1 VLRETRNHILDT
13 VENHMLSRD
22 RRFAMQ
28 SRSRGYNIGLSQ
40 AALRAINVH
49 GAPGSGNGKGAGDGK
64 SGYDG

>member
-1 VLRETRNHILDT
+1 
-13 VENHMLSRD
+13 
-22 RRFAMQ
+22 MQ
-28 SRSRGYNIGLSQ
+28 SRIRGYNIGLSQ